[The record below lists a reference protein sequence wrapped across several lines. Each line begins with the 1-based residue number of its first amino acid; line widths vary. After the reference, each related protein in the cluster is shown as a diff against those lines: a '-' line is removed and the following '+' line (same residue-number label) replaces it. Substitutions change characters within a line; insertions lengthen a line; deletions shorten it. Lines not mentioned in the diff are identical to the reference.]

1 MPADARRGSGGGAS
15 DAVWIPGTACG
26 GGHPRDVRPVPAT
39 VDARPGPSPHNGWV
53 SARPSLWPPARR
65 LRPPW
70 PDVAL
75 AAAFV
80 GFILLTVLHQHRSS
94 ASPGDVPLHV
104 HFPLPPKGNG
114 ADRSIGIVGG
124 DGSHAEQPSIAGL
137 VFLMALPLAWRRRLP
152 LAALVV
158 QFVGVFALR
167 DIGWA
172 GFLAVV
178 VGAYS
183 LARYGRWPL
192 LSLGTLLA
200 AAALVA
206 ATFQNSTPELPG
218 WSAPF
223 VILLPIGLGGTAIR
237 SARARADAS
246 AERAALLERE
256 REAATRAA
264 VADERSRIARE
275 LHDVV
280 SHHVSVMTIQAGA
293 AGKVLADRPDL
304 ARGAIGA
311 IEASGREAMAE
322 LRHLLGVLAEPP
334 AAPVSPAGPAMTARP
349 DPGTGTSGSAAD
361 PGPVPLRPQ
370 PGLDQLDALVAA
382 VRAAGQPVTTRTR
395 VPALPGGVDLAAY
408 RVVQE
413 ALTNAIRYAPGA
425 RTEVVVDREG
435 DTLLIEVTD
444 DGVPG
449 DPPPHPAPGAGTG
462 LIGLAE
468 RLGLYHGTLE
478 AGRRVGGGFRVRA
491 RIPLEAA

>member
-1 MPADARRGSGGGAS
+1 MDARR
-15 DAVWIPGTACG
+15 
-26 GGHPRDVRPVPAT
+26 
-39 VDARPGPSPHNGWV
+39 RPGPHNGWV
-53 SARPSLWPPARR
+53 SERPSLWPPPRW

-70 PDVAL
+70 ADVAL
-75 AAAFV
+75 AAALVVFV
-80 GFILLTVLHQHRSS
+80 LLTVLAQHRSG
-94 ASPGDVPLHV
+94 AQPGDGPLRID
-104 HFPLPPKGNG
+104 FPALPKTVGG
-114 ADRSIGIVGG
+114 DRPIGIVG
-124 DGSHAEQPSIAGL
+124 DQPNNEQAPVAGL
-137 VFLMALPLAWRRRLP
+137 VLLLAVPLAWRRRLP
-152 LAALVV
+152 LAVLAV
-158 QFVGVFALR
+158 QFVGVFTLQN
-167 DIGWA
+167 IGTP
-172 GFLAVV
+172 GFLAVL

-192 LSLGTLLA
+192 LSLGTLLTA
-200 AAALVA
+200 AGLVA
-206 ATFQNSTPELPG
+206 ATFQHSTPDLPG

-223 VILLPIGLGGTAIR
+223 VILLPIGLAGTAIR

-293 AGKVLADRPDL
+293 AGRVLDDRPDL

-334 AAPVSPAGPAMTARP
+334 AGPGPLAGPGLSAVPGLPAGPGPAAA
-349 DPGTGTSGSAAD
+349 DGSA
-361 PGPVPLRPQ
+361 PVPLRPQ

-413 ALTNAIRYAPGA
+413 ALTNALRYAPGA
-425 RTEVVVDREG
+425 STEVVVDQDG
-435 DTLLIEVTD
+435 DVLLIEVTD
-444 DGVPG
+444 DGAHG
-449 DPPPHPAPGAGTG
+449 QPPRHPAPGTGTG

-491 RIPLEAA
+491 RIPLEPA